1 MLEWRECAGD
11 DGLGGKSISELKL
24 RSKFRAIVI
33 YMPKPI
39 PKSPALC
46 NKEMNE
52 LKQSREDA
60 AQHLYLPIE
69 TGEVQKGSLSIY
81 MPTFI
86 HSVHGGME
94 GNDS

>member
-1 MLEWRECAGD
+1 
-11 DGLGGKSISELKL
+11 
-24 RSKFRAIVI
+24 
-33 YMPKPI
+33 MPKPI

-94 GNDS
+94 ENDSQDSRGIKRATATEKEMKI